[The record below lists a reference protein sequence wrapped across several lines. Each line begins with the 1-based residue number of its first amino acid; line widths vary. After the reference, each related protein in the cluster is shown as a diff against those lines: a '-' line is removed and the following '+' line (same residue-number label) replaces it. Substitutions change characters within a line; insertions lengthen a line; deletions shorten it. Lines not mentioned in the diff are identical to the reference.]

1 MMAEDNLIDLNDL
14 PKPLL
19 TPESEASVQG
29 QKLLTFEELQRVHL
43 QRVLEHVEGDKTRAA
58 EILGVSRSTL
68 YNLLSRA
75 KAG

>member
-1 MMAEDNLIDLNDL
+1 MAEDNLIDLNDL

-19 TPESEASVQG
+19 TPNLEANVQE

-43 QRVLEHVEGDKTRAA
+43 QRVLEHVAGDKTRAA
-58 EILGVSRSTL
+58 EILGISRSTL

-75 KAG
+75 KA

>member
-1 MMAEDNLIDLNDL
+1 
-14 PKPLL
+14 
-19 TPESEASVQG
+19 
-29 QKLLTFEELQRVHL
+29 LTFEELQRVHL

>member
-19 TPESEASVQG
+19 TPNLEANVQE

-43 QRVLEHVEGDKTRAA
+43 QRVLEHVAGDKTRAA
-58 EILGVSRSTL
+58 EILGISRSTL

-75 KAG
+75 KA

>member
-19 TPESEASVQG
+19 TLNLEANVQE

-43 QRVLEHVEGDKTRAA
+43 QRVLEHVAGDKTRAA
-58 EILGVSRSTL
+58 EILGISRSTL

-75 KAG
+75 NA